1 MIRKKTAIYLIAV
14 LSIIII
20 LYLTGIFT
28 PQAEEKSSFLLKTS
42 WGQRGIYAKFA
53 PDNNR
58 VGCWSTAIA
67 QILYFHRLK
76 PSGITTYQC
85 TTGYLINEN
94 LDSYSFNWDL
104 FVNRFEPD
112 TKQSSIDEVA
122 KYSYFTSVVVGKDF
136 GTNTYIKG
144 EPDMVTRLENHFK
157 CKVKRY
163 HFFYSDLMNKQMQM
177 QIRKLIKTEIDNA
190 RPFMLY
196 FSDRK
201 SFGHAVA
208 VDGYRIRKN
217 KFFVHINMGWGGK
230 GNGWYDL
237 FERIDNYYDDLQFRL
252 IMIFEPI

>member
-1 MIRKKTAIYLIAV
+1 MTKNRKTAIYTTAV

-20 LYLTGIFT
+20 FYLTGIFT
-28 PQAEEKSSFLLKTS
+28 PQAGEKSSFLLKTS

-53 PDNNR
+53 PGNNR

-67 QILYFHRLK
+67 QIFYFHRLK
-76 PSGITTYQC
+76 PSGITTYRC
-85 TTGYLINEN
+85 TTGYLIDEN

-144 EPDMVTRLENHFK
+144 EPGMVTRLENHFK
-157 CKVKRY
+157 CKVKTY
-163 HFFYSDLMNKQMQM
+163 SYTYSDLMKQEE
-177 QIRKLIKTEIDNA
+177 QIKKLVKTEIDN
-190 RPFMLY
+190 
-196 FSDRK
+196 SDRK

-217 KFFVHINMGWGGK
+217 KFFVHINMGWGGRE
-230 GNGWYDL
+230 NGWYDL

-252 IMIFEPI
+252 IMTFEPI